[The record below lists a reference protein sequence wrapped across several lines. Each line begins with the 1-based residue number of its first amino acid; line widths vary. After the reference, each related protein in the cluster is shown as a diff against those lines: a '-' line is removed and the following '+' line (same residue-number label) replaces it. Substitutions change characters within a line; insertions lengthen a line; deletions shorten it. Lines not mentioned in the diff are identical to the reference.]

1 MLSPEIREA
10 LATAYTAMTLW
21 EVAAVILALTYLL
34 LAMRENILCW
44 YAAFASTA
52 IYLFLFWDVSL
63 LMESALQVFYLLI
76 AVYGWWQWRH
86 RKGDGEILHIHRW
99 PVSTHLLAFTAVGV
113 LTLAFGYVL
122 DNHTSAALPY
132 LDSFTT
138 WGAVVTTYM
147 VTRKVLENWLYWIAI
162 DGAAIYLYI
171 DRGLYLTALL
181 FVLYV
186 ILVIIGFFQWLSL
199 YRQQNGNQ
207 APVTATGN
215 DIQAH

>member
-1 MLSPEIREA
+1 MFTPEVREA
-10 LATAYTAMTLW
+10 IATAYAAMSLW
-21 EVAAVILALTYLL
+21 EVAAVVLALTYLL

-63 LMESALQVFYLLI
+63 LMESALQIFYLAV
-76 AVYGWWQWRH
+76 AVYGWWQWRQ
-86 RKGDGEILHIHRW
+86 RQDDGERLHIHRW
-99 PVSTHLLAFTAVGV
+99 SAAMHLYAFVGV
-113 LTLAFGYVL
+113 GALTLIFGYVL
-122 DNHTSAALPY
+122 DNYTSAALPY

-147 VTRKVLENWLYWIAI
+147 VTRKVLENWLYWIVI

-171 DRGLYLTALL
+171 DREMYLTALL

-186 ILVIIGFFQWLSL
+186 ILVIIGFFQWLTL
-199 YRQQNGNQ
+199 YRSQS
-207 APVTATGN
+207 ASFDHSSLSPN
-215 DIQAH
+215 DSLAS